1 MNTARS
7 SIVVVSVGSF
17 LIENNLIA
25 VAPDAL
31 APSRAND
38 SVLELAADPDALVK
52 AQRFASDSR
61 WPTKP
66 DVLRG
71 DAHAIAASGG
81 AADTQPATVAPAST
95 GSPTD
100 SSTSSATSSSTE
112 LPSGSATIESRSKT
126 AHLSGGERYIKSAA
140 PPPAPP
146 VSLKSAPASAPKQ
159 ARLEPITKFD
169 RLDVDGDGVLNRS
182 EFAPVMSRGDRY
194 GKVDT
199 NADGV
204 IEPQEFDAYEQ
215 GHAAAN

>member
-1 MNTARS
+1 MPGYAASDAKPHKASDWLGHAVTTRDGKELGTVRDFA
-7 SIVVVSVGSF
+7 IDEHGKVIYLVVSVGSF

-38 SVLELAADPDALVK
+38 NVLELAADPDALVK

-95 GSPTD
+95 GSQRCHQLGNQLVNRVAVRQRNDREPLED
-100 SSTSSATSSSTE
+100 
-112 LPSGSATIESRSKT
+112 RSPVGRRALHQK
-126 AHLSGGERYIKSAA
+126 RR
-140 PPPAPP
+140 PAPRSP
-146 VSLKSAPASAPKQ
+146 GLTQIS
-159 ARLEPITKFD
+159 ARLSAKTGSLGTDHE
-169 RLDVDGDGVLNRS
+169 VRS
-182 EFAPVMSRGDRY
+182 TGR
-194 GKVDT
+194 
-199 NADGV
+199 
-204 IEPQEFDAYEQ
+204 
-215 GHAAAN
+215 